1 MKNGIIPTN
10 VKAEFE
16 ANLKTSGGTPA
27 KLEGAR
33 RMVSSRL
40 IMKFGMKWWNQN
52 QAEILDEMGSIERSI
67 LQEEKK

>member
-1 MKNGIIPTN
+1 MKTSIIPAN

-16 ANLKTSGGTPA
+16 ASVRASAGTPA

-40 IMKFGMKWWNQN
+40 IMQNNVKWWNAHA
-52 QAEILDEMGSIERSI
+52 AEILEEMGRIERSI